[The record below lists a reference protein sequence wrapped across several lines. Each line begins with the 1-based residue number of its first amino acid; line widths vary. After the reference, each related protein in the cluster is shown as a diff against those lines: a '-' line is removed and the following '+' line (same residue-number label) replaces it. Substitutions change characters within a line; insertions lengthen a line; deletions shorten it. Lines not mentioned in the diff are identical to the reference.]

1 MAENQ
6 VIGTIY
12 CPLCGSESDVKLNKN
27 QKAYSYCP
35 CNHQIHFNTL
45 DSRKVRACM
54 ARNESVK
61 IGTININPLKK
72 QEKIE
77 NEGRNQISTSNRT
90 NTRGN
95 AGQCGAGTNERADA
109 GRNSGD
115 DGQCGCF

>member
-12 CPLCGSESDVKLNKN
+12 CPLCGSESEVKLNKN

-54 ARNESVK
+54 ARNESMK
-61 IGTININPLKK
+61 IGTIVINPLKK

-77 NEGRNQISTSNRT
+77 NEGRNQL
-90 NTRGN
+90 
-95 AGQCGAGTNERADA
+95 GTNERTDTSRDA
-109 GRNSGD
+109 GPGGIGTNERTDTSRDAGN
-115 DGQCGCF
+115 DGLCGCF

>member
-12 CPLCGSESDVKLNKN
+12 CPLCEYESDVKLNKN

-35 CNHQIHFNTL
+35 CNHQIHFNAL

-61 IGTININPLKK
+61 IGTIIINPLKK

-77 NEGRNQISTSNRT
+77 NERRNQL
-90 NTRGN
+90 
-95 AGQCGAGTNERADA
+95 ATNERADTRRDA
-109 GRNSGD
+109 GQCGIATNERADTRRDAGD
-115 DGQCGCF
+115 DGLCGCF